1 MPGDFWQKLANLRVL
16 YAYQATRP
24 GKLLMFMGGE
34 IGQHAEWNV
43 DQPLDWHLSDAPQRQ
58 ALIKYVGTLG
68 HLYQA
73 RPELW
78 KSDPDPA
85 GFAWIDCSDHDNSVM
100 SYERRIV
107 GTDKHLVIVL
117 NLTPVPRDDY
127 RIGAPRAGRYRLVL
141 STDDE
146 EFGGSGCS
154 VPELVHTDPV
164 PLHGREQSMLL
175 RLPPLSAL
183 ILAPE

>member
-1 MPGDFWQKLANLRVL
+1 
-16 YAYQATRP
+16 
-24 GKLLMFMGGE
+24 
-34 IGQHAEWNV
+34 
-43 DQPLDWHLSDAPQRQ
+43 
-58 ALIKYVGTLG
+58 
-68 HLYQA
+68 
-73 RPELW
+73 
-78 KSDPDPA
+78 
-85 GFAWIDCSDHDNSVM
+85 
-100 SYERRIV
+100 
-107 GTDKHLVIVL
+107 VL

-146 EFGGSGCS
+146 EFGGSGFS